1 MFPASSATTPK
12 KPWLVSRIV
21 ARPVAT
27 SGEGKGRE
35 NPCRSAT
42 SVKPAYIM
50 RPHSAAS
57 VARAGRMVVSIGCS
71 GSGEPPLIFQIT
83 AYEELACRRPI
94 KMSPLRQLEMTL
106 PEGFPGGIRGDGL
119 ADERSGAFAA

>member
-12 KPWLVSRIV
+12 KPGLVSRIV

-35 NPCRSAT
+35 NPCRSAMA
-42 SVKPAYIM
+42 VKAAYIM

-57 VARAGRMVVSIGCS
+57 VARAGRMGGSIGCS
-71 GSGEPPLIFQIT
+71 CSDRVGLIPGTEHPHGSGSNVSL
-83 AYEELACRRPI
+83 RRCGKGP
-94 KMSPLRQLEMTL
+94 KADWYAEFNNLRQPRRHE
-106 PEGFPGGIRGDGL
+106 P
-119 ADERSGAFAA
+119 

>member
-21 ARPVAT
+21 ARPVAA

-35 NPCRSAT
+35 NPCRSEM
-42 SVKPAYIM
+42 SVKAAYIM

-71 GSGEPPLIFQIT
+71 CSDGGGPT
-83 AYEELACRRPI
+83 AR
-94 KMSPLRQLEMTL
+94 STL
-106 PEGFPGGIRGDGL
+106 T
-119 ADERSGAFAA
+119 ADQTFAAAWREGTQNLYGEFKT